1 MELIDKS
8 DAEVWLAATLE
19 PLLQRLLDKVE
30 IKRVEPVLCSIEE
43 ATVICGRSKRF
54 IIDAIARGLID
65 AKKSDK
71 RVLPVVQSLKDY
83 ITALPKARG
92 TPNRRRPQTLKA
104 DREIIAS
111 RAKQERARHQ
121 RA

>member
-1 MELIDKS
+1 MELIDKG

-83 ITALPKARG
+83 IAALPAAKG
-92 TPNRRRPQTLKA
+92 TLNRRRPVTAKM

-111 RAKQERARHQ
+111 RTRQERARHQ